1 MCGTSHDGLL
11 LLWLSCWVV
20 FIARH
25 RTTDRRTDGGWK
37 FEEFVKDV
45 AVSNVVIAVPYLLS
59 TGWIC
64 GLHN

>member
-45 AVSNVVIAVPYLLS
+45 AVSNVVIAVPYLS
-59 TGWIC
+59 PAGWIC

>member
-11 LLWLSCWVV
+11 LLWLGRLLGR
-20 FIARH
+20 FHHTAP
-25 RTTDRRTDGGWK
+25 DDGQADGGWK

-45 AVSNVVIAVPYLLS
+45 AVSNVVIAAPYLS
-59 TGWIC
+59 PTGWIC